1 MSVYHRHG
9 ACCDG
14 TQLSPHLPTHLS
26 LPLLRLRP
34 DPMGRS
40 SHDGRGYVIYADDAS
55 AQRALR
61 TLDGRLFFGRQ
72 LKVARDGPPQGIGGG
87 SGGLFMPPPPPSI
100 PMPPPGL
107 PPPQFMMMMAAAAAA
122 AAGGGGGGSMGIG
135 PGVGRGPIIST
146 AITAPPPLP
155 PPPPPPPTNL
165 RAIVDMLPPAE
176 AHAILSELR
185 TLASREPDAARALL
199 LQWPSLA
206 QAVALLLSSGG
217 ALRTATPA
225 YTSAAATAASRA
237 PLSAEEQEQVSLVRS
252 VLAMGDREVAALPWD
267 RRQGVLQIRAA
278 VMSPLEALQAGPP
291 DQRKTLLDL
300 REQLSALL
308 QRATTVR

>member
-1 MSVYHRHG
+1 
-9 ACCDG
+9 
-14 TQLSPHLPTHLS
+14 
-26 LPLLRLRP
+26 
-34 DPMGRS
+34 MGRS

-72 LKVARDGPPQGIGGG
+72 LKVARDGPPQASGGG
-87 SGGLFMPPPPPSI
+87 IFMPPPSI

-107 PPPQFMMMMAAAAAA
+107 PPPQFMMMMAAAGGGGMGMGGMGSGMMAGP
-122 AAGGGGGGSMGIG
+122 GGGGGGG
-135 PGVGRGPIIST
+135 GRGPTTVTSST
-146 AITAPPPLP
+146 SAAAAAPSPP
-155 PPPPPPPTNL
+155 NL

-300 REQLSALL
+300 REQLTALL
-308 QRATTVR
+308 QRATVR